1 MKRVIRIGAEKTR
14 AAAAAGTMRMT
25 AGPEEVVVKEIM
37 AKGLV
42 TESATTAVV
51 TAEREA
57 EAVMTVTMTAIG
69 TTSVVTAERRAEV
82 VMIAA
87 TVDMIVTVR
96 PLGTGVETALR
107 SEGEMTVVAAMTG
120 IALLRAVEGEAAMTG
135 IAPLHVGTETGS
147 DGRVE
152 APKLR
157 WGGLAAVH

>member
-120 IALLRAVEGEAAMTG
+120 IALRAVEGEAAMTG